1 MNTTGR
7 ICARGAS
14 GLVVLSLCL
23 AFSGVF
29 AQQAPAPGAVK
40 ASDTAGFREFS
51 ERVQALLKLQ
61 KTIEAGLP
69 ALKSTDLPEMI
80 AAYQQARARRIQEAR
95 PNAKAGN
102 LFTPAACEAFRRASR
117 ASVEGTDGPSAPLEQ
132 QQDDPN
138 QAMRLVVNGIYP
150 DTEPRTTF
158 SPALLA
164 AFPPLPADLAYRI
177 VGRTLLVVDV
187 KSRVIIDVAHL
198 ILPPG

>member
-1 MNTTGR
+1 MSAGHW
-7 ICARGAS
+7 IQSRGVP
-14 GLVVLSLCL
+14 GLVALVLCIAAARLV
-23 AFSGVF
+23 AGQG
-29 AQQAPAPGAVK
+29 AAPGPAR
-40 ASDTAGFREFS
+40 ADETAGFKEFS
-51 ERVQALLKLQ
+51 DRVQAFLKQQ
-61 KTIEAGLP
+61 KAIEAGLP

-80 AAYQQARARRIQEAR
+80 AAYQQARARKIQEAR

-117 ASVEGTDGPSAPLEQ
+117 ASIELTDGPSARPEQ
-132 QQDDPN
+132 QPDDPN
-138 QAMRLVVNGIYP
+138 QAMRLLVNGIYP

-158 SPALLA
+158 SPVLLA

-198 ILPPG
+198 ILPPA